1 MCSTVAKRNL
11 CKNKRQCLWLS
22 HLTLDVHSMHLT
34 LIYRI
39 DLDGRDQPLNDRHHP
54 FAYIAIYVEWKIKS
68 VDFGLLMTKQALLV

>member
-1 MCSTVAKRNL
+1 
-11 CKNKRQCLWLS
+11 
-22 HLTLDVHSMHLT
+22 MHLT